1 MKTEITCPKCSH
13 HFHIEDVL
21 TNDLQKKI
29 REDLQKE
36 YASKIDEYKK
46 LKDELELQKEN
57 EEEIFNQKLAE
68 ALAEKQKETDRITEE
83 KYASTIAKLNAEL
96 KQKSS
101 ENKELL
107 QKEVKLLELEG
118 TLEEREQQLELKTK
132 KLLLEGK
139 EKFEKEGRRKAQEEF
154 ELKEIQFNKD
164 MAEQKKLIDDLK
176 RKAEQGSMQKQ
187 GEILE
192 IALEE
197 FLQNNFRHDRI
208 SEVAKG
214 VNGADV
220 IQEVHNDFLQKCG
233 SIVFETKRTKNFD
246 KKWLDKLK
254 QDQLQCKAEIAV
266 LVTETLPKDID
277 KFDFQDGV
285 WICSFQEVK
294 TLVIALRQILVQSQS
309 VKVANENRGEKM
321 EILYNYFTSG
331 EFTQKTKRLLDIFD
345 NMSQQL
351 ESEKNVTKKL
361 WAKREKEILTMKE
374 NLSIVSGDIAGI
386 AGQEANL
393 LEEYG
398 DLVLE

>member
-36 YASKIDEYKK
+36 YVSKIDEYKK

-57 EEEIFNQKLAE
+57 EEAIFNQKLDE

-386 AGQEANL
+386 AGKEVTL
-393 LEEYG
+393 LEEFE

>member
-36 YASKIDEYKK
+36 YVSKIDEYKK

-57 EEEIFNQKLAE
+57 EEAIFNQKLDE

-246 KKWLDKLK
+246 KKWLAKLK

-386 AGQEANL
+386 AGKEVNL
-393 LEEYG
+393 LEEFE

>member
-36 YASKIDEYKK
+36 YVSKIDEYKK

-57 EEEIFNQKLAE
+57 EEAIFNQKLDE

-101 ENKELL
+101 ENQELL

-164 MAEQKKLIDDLK
+164 MAEQKKLIDDQK

-386 AGQEANL
+386 AGKEVNL
-393 LEEYG
+393 LEEFE

>member
-36 YASKIDEYKK
+36 YVSKIDEYKK

-57 EEEIFNQKLAE
+57 EEAIFNQKLDE

-294 TLVIALRQILVQSQS
+294 TLVIALRQIL
-309 VKVANENRGEKM
+309 
-321 EILYNYFTSG
+321 EICL
-331 EFTQKTKRLLDIFD
+331 K
-345 NMSQQL
+345 
-351 ESEKNVTKKL
+351 
-361 WAKREKEILTMKE
+361 
-374 NLSIVSGDIAGI
+374 GI
-386 AGQEANL
+386 R
-393 LEEYG
+393 
-398 DLVLE
+398 

>member
-36 YASKIDEYKK
+36 YVSKIDEYKK

-57 EEEIFNQKLAE
+57 EEAIFNQKLDE

-83 KYASTIAKLNAEL
+83 KYVSTIAKLNAEL

-386 AGQEANL
+386 AGKEVNL
-393 LEEYG
+393 LEEFE

>member
-36 YASKIDEYKK
+36 YVSKIDEYKK

-57 EEEIFNQKLAE
+57 EEAIFNQKLDE

-386 AGQEANL
+386 AGKEVNL
-393 LEEYG
+393 LEEFE